1 MSSSKDIF
9 LAIRSTSMEMIMPQP
24 VYSPLRG
31 KRSEITLPAFL
42 AKTLPYHQI
51 RVEPMFYSGSMLLA
65 IKNPPAAE
73 IINDMGGL
81 LGDFWRTMRDDA
93 DFQRFFRMC
102 NSTPYCESAFKEAR
116 LSQDDPDPVKR
127 AWAFFVMNRHGHLDN
142 KTRFEFIT
150 KNRSRRFMTEQA
162 SAYLSAVDHLHGF
175 HERLRSTTYFSGR
188 NPLDV
193 IRQFDTP
200 ETLFVLTPKTSDKP
214 LSSMCDLFPW
224 EDIPE
229 DFLAHE
235 ILNCL
240 LGKVLVV
247 LESGQ
252 PIDATFAKMRWKK
265 LDFETRKERAWSI
278 NPLKPSRFW
287 ANFSFPDQMKCYCKP
302 SVLKFQD

>member
-1 MSSSKDIF
+1 M
-9 LAIRSTSMEMIMPQP
+9 A
-24 VYSPLRG
+24 
-31 KRSEITLPAFL
+31 
-42 AKTLPYHQI
+42 
-51 RVEPMFYSGSMLLA
+51 
-65 IKNPPAAE
+65 
-73 IINDMGGL
+73 
-81 LGDFWRTMRDDA
+81 
-93 DFQRFFRMC
+93 
-102 NSTPYCESAFKEAR
+102 
-116 LSQDDPDPVKR
+116 
-127 AWAFFVMNRHGHLDN
+127 
-142 KTRFEFIT
+142 
-150 KNRSRRFMTEQA
+150 EQA

-175 HERLRSTTYFSGR
+175 PERLRSTTYFSGR

-214 LSSMCDLFPW
+214 LSSLCDLFPS

-252 PIDATFAKMRWKK
+252 PIDATFVKMRWKK

-287 ANFSFPDQMKCYCKP
+287 ANFSFPDQWKCYCKP